1 MGVVFDPEYLAPET
15 SRTDHSKETELS
27 KSDHATLS
35 KAVHVREVGTNEA
48 HERLYN
54 FASGELDAPV
64 GSDGPCYV
72 DLGQGNEVIVATS
85 VADALAL
92 HQLGLSTHTVAPL
105 ITEDLIKVCTS
116 LRVDPTCKLLIL
128 GSRDNSAL
136 ISAAR
141 RQLDCRSNYPP
152 QRYKSWE
159 VFLEQDGI
167 TAVTDHLLKAN
178 PAENAIDSFVVKD
191 EHVENIESESFIF
204 DNLIINQHI
213 VVLCAEPNA
222 GKTTIMNWVCSQISE
237 TSAVAYVNS
246 DCSGADLK
254 RYQEYAGDYGFRLI
268 NFDITDTQDHRF
280 FEALHACDNLD
291 NQVFVIDTLK
301 KVVDLMGKSSV
312 KVFMKQ
318 LRKLCVRGA
327 TFVLLAH
334 TNKHKGKDG
343 LPVFE
348 GVGDVK
354 NDCDELIYLIP
365 QDQPD
370 GSKVV
375 TTFLD
380 KTRGIFEPITFTISA
395 DRVVSLTDYVDLVAE
410 YERKADQT
418 AISAINRALAAG
430 TTIQK
435 DIVSNCQSDG
445 IGKRTS
451 IRVLAQYSKG
461 PAVLWSRQKGAKNA
475 WIYSTISN

>member
-1 MGVVFDPEYLAPET
+1 M
-15 SRTDHSKETELS
+15 
-27 KSDHATLS
+27 
-35 KAVHVREVGTNEA
+35 
-48 HERLYN
+48 
-54 FASGELDAPV
+54 
-64 GSDGPCYV
+64 
-72 DLGQGNEVIVATS
+72 
-85 VADALAL
+85 
-92 HQLGLSTHTVAPL
+92 
-105 ITEDLIKVCTS
+105 
-116 LRVDPTCKLLIL
+116 
-128 GSRDNSAL
+128 
-136 ISAAR
+136 
-141 RQLDCRSNYPP
+141 
-152 QRYKSWE
+152 
-159 VFLEQDGI
+159 
-167 TAVTDHLLKAN
+167 
-178 PAENAIDSFVVKD
+178 
-191 EHVENIESESFIF
+191 
-204 DNLIINQHI
+204 
-213 VVLCAEPNA
+213 
-222 GKTTIMNWVCSQISE
+222 
-237 TSAVAYVNS
+237 
-246 DCSGADLK
+246 K

-301 KVVDLMGKSSV
+301 KVVDLIGKSSV

-461 PAVLWSRQKGAKNA
+461 QAVLWSRQKGAKNA